1 MKTPLSIIKGFAE
14 GLEDGVSAY
23 KQDHYIKVIIEE
35 ADKMEFLV
43 KNMLD
48 LARLESGTIKLRKSS
63 FMLSEL
69 TEKVTD
75 KLVHLLSEKH
85 LEVIIIPA
93 NELGLCG
100 CELDRTSYAKFYDQ
114 CYQACGR
121 KKFYHCQY

>member
-1 MKTPLSIIKGFAE
+1 MEIMQQDFFANASHELKTPLSIIKGFAE
-14 GLEDGVSAY
+14 GLEDGVSAG

-48 LARLESGTIKLRKSS
+48 LARLESGTIKLRKTS

-75 KLVHLLSEKH
+75 KLVH
-85 LEVIIIPA
+85 
-93 NELGLCG
+93 
-100 CELDRTSYAKFYDQ
+100 
-114 CYQACGR
+114 
-121 KKFYHCQY
+121 